1 MNPKHTS
8 SCNVFAIHI
17 SDQVLHDSIFLF
29 HRIRPHYHFFSLVFC
44 PFKSWNLVTQDP

>member
-17 SDQVLHDSIFLF
+17 SYQVLHDSIFLF
-29 HRIRPHYHFFSLVFC
+29 HSQHVRPHYRFHFFLSFLFLVFC
-44 PFKSWNLVTQDP
+44 PF